1 MRDFVLDVNVLMSM
15 LISGKAIYKSLLK
28 DYTFMSS
35 DFAFIEI
42 EKYQDTIQ
50 SKTKIDTE
58 NFKQFSY
65 FLFSHVHFMPT
76 YLIEDEAKQ
85 KAVKLVEDIDIKD
98 VSYVALSIQLNL
110 TLLTRDIPL
119 YEGLRKKG
127 FRNVQLFDVFLRN
140 A

>member
-1 MRDFVLDVNVLMSM
+1 MRDYILDANVIMSM

-28 DYTFMSS
+28 EYTFFSS

-42 EKYQDTIQ
+42 EKYQNVIQ

-58 NFKQFSY
+58 NFKHFSY
-65 FLFSHVHFMPT
+65 YLFSHVHFIPT
-76 YLIEDEAKQ
+76 YLIEDDAKQ
-85 KAVKLVEDIDIKD
+85 KALKLVEDIDTKD
-98 VSYVALSIQLNL
+98 VAYVALSIQLDIP
-110 TLLTRDIPL
+110 LLTRDIPL

>member
-1 MRDFVLDVNVLMSM
+1 MRDFVLDANVLMSM

-42 EKYQDTIQ
+42 EKYQDIIQ

-85 KAVKLVEDIDIKD
+85 KAIKLVEDIDVKD
-98 VSYVALSIQLNL
+98 VSYVALSIQLDL

-140 A
+140 S

>member
-1 MRDFVLDVNVLMSM
+1 MRDFVLDANVLMSM

-28 DYTFMSS
+28 EYTFVSS

-42 EKYQDTIQ
+42 EKYQDIIR

-65 FLFSHVHFMPT
+65 FLFSHVHFLPT
-76 YLIEDEAKQ
+76 YLIEDDARQ
-85 KAVKLVEDIDIKD
+85 KALKLVEDIDIKD
-98 VSYVALSIQLNL
+98 VSYVALSIQLDL

-127 FRNVQLFDVFLRN
+127 FRNVQLFDIFLRS